1 MTRKN
6 YLKTFLKKI
15 QKQRPPAEWLL
26 VLLEQWHLTDA
37 MITQLVKIIIQAVQ
51 SSKTGRYTKK
61 EEQRVQ
67 FLRELQKK
75 EEGEKKE
82 EDLDALLKNM

>member
-1 MTRKN
+1 
-6 YLKTFLKKI
+6 
-15 QKQRPPAEWLL
+15 
-26 VLLEQWHLTDA
+26 